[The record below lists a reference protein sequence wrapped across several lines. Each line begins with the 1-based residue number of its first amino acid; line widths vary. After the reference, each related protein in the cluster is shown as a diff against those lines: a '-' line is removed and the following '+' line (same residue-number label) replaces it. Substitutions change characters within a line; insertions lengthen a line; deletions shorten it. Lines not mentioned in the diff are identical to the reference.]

1 MEELIDE
8 LRKSDVMKRVGDVAK
23 SVGDLLGT
31 LGKKV
36 GKSASELS
44 RVIALRT
51 DLSRLNSKRR
61 ELVTQIGE
69 MVHKRLSETGSLVL
83 TEELLKLSKEVEKLD
98 MEIKAKKEELKR
110 VGKEED
116 LSEEQ
121 INTIIKEADQG

>member
-1 MEELIDE
+1 
-8 LRKSDVMKRVGDVAK
+8 
-23 SVGDLLGT
+23 
-31 LGKKV
+31 
-36 GKSASELS
+36 
-44 RVIALRT
+44 LRT

>member
-1 MEELIDE
+1 VICWHSWQE
-8 LRKSDVMKRVGDVAK
+8 
-23 SVGDLLGT
+23 
-31 LGKKV
+31 V

-110 VGKEED
+110 VGKRRPF
-116 LSEEQ
+116 
-121 INTIIKEADQG
+121 

>member
-1 MEELIDE
+1 
-8 LRKSDVMKRVGDVAK
+8 MKRVGDVAK